1 VLFFSCSFICT
12 TACFSVIVGE
22 YLDDLLFR
30 VLSVSTLYL
39 LMSEVKRVRVD
50 DGCKED
56 IIFVSVL
63 GLVKVAGLG
72 TAALMLYFTKSV
84 MVTST
89 TLNIM
94 DIQHKV

>member
-1 VLFFSCSFICT
+1 
-12 TACFSVIVGE
+12 
-22 YLDDLLFR
+22 

>member
-1 VLFFSCSFICT
+1 
-12 TACFSVIVGE
+12 
-22 YLDDLLFR
+22 
-30 VLSVSTLYL
+30 
-39 LMSEVKRVRVD
+39 VRVD